1 MEVLDD
7 QLSSPISRGD
17 LQVAHCVPANPV
29 YTAQMDPVQPL
40 QRIHCG
46 VRTPQP
52 QDTPLPV
59 LMG

>member
-7 QLSSPISRGD
+7 QLSNPISRRSLAGT
-17 LQVAHCVPANPV
+17 HCVPANPV

-46 VRTPQP
+46 VHTPQP

-59 LMG
+59 LMV

>member
-7 QLSSPISRGD
+7 QLSSPISRCH
-17 LQVAHCVPANPV
+17 LQAYCVPANPV